1 MITAL
6 LAGVVL
12 WSLFAET
19 LPPVPLAAISAATV
33 FVSFLLG
40 RHHSHG
46 PTAMDSLARSS
57 RLCGEN
63 ASFKA
68 AASGLLLILS
78 TASPTPLPPLF
89 LFFFLSGITVVM
101 GNIPV
106 RKYFALFWLPAAFL
120 LLSALTLLWDFYRVL
135 PENEVLSLP
144 FFGGWLAVTPAS
156 QSLGGL
162 VLSRALGAV
171 SCLYFLSLSTP
182 LPELF
187 AVLRRIHTPE
197 VVLDLCMLIYRYLF
211 ILLATAHDMRDSAA
225 SRLGYAS
232 LLKSLRTTGLVYGR
246 LLANSFR
253 RAGQCFDA
261 MESRCYTGKIAFLTQ
276 RKPLTG
282 KVICLLS
289 IPLVGMT
296 FGMFLT

>member
-6 LAGVVL
+6 LTGAVL
-12 WSLFAET
+12 WSLLVQT
-19 LPPVPLAAISAATV
+19 LPPI
-33 FVSFLLG
+33 LLG
-40 RHHSHG
+40 AVTAAGAAVAFFFRRHHSHG
-46 PTAMDSLARSS
+46 PVAIDSLARRSL
-57 RLCGEN
+57 LCEEN
-63 ASFKA
+63 AFWKTGVSV
-68 AASGLLLILS
+68 LLLILS
-78 TASPTPLPPLF
+78 TASPTPLPPLL
-89 LFFFLSGITVVM
+89 LFGFLSAVTVLA
-101 GNIPV
+101 GKIPLK
-106 RKYFALFWLPAAFL
+106 KYFSLLWLPAAFL
-120 LLSALTLLWDFYRVL
+120 LLSTLTLLWDFYRVL

-144 FFGGWLAVTPAS
+144 FFGGWLSVTKAS
-156 QSLGGL
+156 QSLGRL
-162 VLSRALGAV
+162 VLARALGAV

-187 AVLRRIHTPE
+187 WVLRRVHVPE